1 MGLTDPSSS
10 SLQGSTGLAGKNGT
24 DGQKVEGTLGCIPC
38 WEGGPCG
45 FTSPV
50 GTSRTPQLSS
60 PSLGLGLRAHQP
72 LATLVAWAA
81 PVCTCPGDAGPTR
94 TLQGQERTL
103 ASESQGPALQEP
115 PAGPGDPQTQPT
127 GHSQTHIHTH
137 ITRAQR
143 SHVHTPHILA
153 HRHIHTSHVHTHH
166 KARTTCTRPSHTHTS
181 HACTRY
187 ACTRGGDTV
196 GTPAPGCSQGLC
208 HAHRDATTMEKP
220 LTQGR
225 GPVRAEQHGPHLPF
239 ALPLAHTTPECH
251 PDSCS
256 APHSPSG
263 QAGAHRTS
271 WL

>member
-24 DGQKVEGTLGCIPC
+24 DGQKVEGTLGCILG
-38 WEGGPCG
+38 WEDGPCG
-45 FTSPV
+45 CTSPV

-137 ITRAQR
+137 ITREYR
-143 SHVHTPHILA
+143 SHVHTDHTCTHHTYSPIATSTRHMFTHITRRA
-153 HRHIHTSHVHTHH
+153 PHVHAHHTRTH
-166 KARTTCTRPSHTHTS
+166 RT
-181 HACTRY
+181 
-187 ACTRGGDTV
+187 
-196 GTPAPGCSQGLC
+196 
-208 HAHRDATTMEKP
+208 HAHVTRAHVAGTLWAPLLPAAARDS
-220 LTQGR
+220 
-225 GPVRAEQHGPHLPF
+225 V
-239 ALPLAHTTPECH
+239 TPTEMPPRWRSH
-251 PDSCS
+251 
-256 APHSPSG
+256 
-263 QAGAHRTS
+263 
-271 WL
+271 